1 MVILS
6 CICETEVRLCLE
18 FELLRAQTY
27 WSFLCQ
33 RRAEKKLAHDVM
45 NTFPTQSGI
54 FHDVTMKKRKE
65 KRKKSSRNKMGTH
78 VTVFSQPLNANII
91 FNKQDL
97 NSISVDWVR
106 DALHGVRFTILYR
119 ILQRSNSLQLKRV
132 LKQQVIK
139 CNVKECL

>member
-1 MVILS
+1 
-6 CICETEVRLCLE
+6 
-18 FELLRAQTY
+18 
-27 WSFLCQ
+27 
-33 RRAEKKLAHDVM
+33 
-45 NTFPTQSGI
+45 
-54 FHDVTMKKRKE
+54 
-65 KRKKSSRNKMGTH
+65 MGTH